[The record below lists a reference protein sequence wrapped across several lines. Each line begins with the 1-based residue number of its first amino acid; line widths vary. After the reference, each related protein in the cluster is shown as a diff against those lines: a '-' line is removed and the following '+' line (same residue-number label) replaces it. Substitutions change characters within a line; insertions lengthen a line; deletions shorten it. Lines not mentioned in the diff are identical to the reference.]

1 MPINNR
7 IAAFQ
12 DDMTAWRR
20 DIHAHPELGFEENRT
35 SDLVAAKLA
44 EFGIAVHRGLG
55 KTGVVGTL
63 TGLGTGSG
71 RAIGPRSIGL
81 RADMDALPMPEAND
95 FDYAS
100 RHPGKMHACGH
111 DGHTTMLLGAARYL
125 AETRN
130 FDGTVHFIF
139 QPAEE
144 GQGGGLRMIQEG
156 LFQQFDCEQIYGLH
170 NWPELP
176 AGQIA
181 VHPGPVMAA
190 ANQFEITVTGHGAHA
205 AMPHRSIDP
214 VLVSAHIITAAQSL
228 VSRGTDPADS
238 AVVSITV
245 VDAGT
250 AANVIPDSATLRGT
264 MRTFSETTH
273 RRIQEQFARLVS
285 SIAEGLGA
293 QAVLNFRPGYPAT
306 VNSEP
311 EARVAAAAAAKVV
324 GQENVVWAPAPTM
337 AAEDFGYM
345 LKERPG
351 AYIWLGH
358 GGHGGPGC
366 RLHNPHYDF
375 NDAILTTG
383 ASYWASLV
391 ETILPRSA

>member
-20 DIHAHPELGFEENRT
+20 DIHAHPELGFEEERT
-35 SDLVAAKLA
+35 SDIVAAKLA

-55 KTGVVGTL
+55 GTGVVGTL
-63 TGLGTGSG
+63 KGLGTGSG
-71 RAIGPRSIGL
+71 RAIGL

-95 FDYAS
+95 FDHAS
-100 RHPGKMHACGH
+100 RHAGKMHACGH
-111 DGHTTMLLGAARYL
+111 DGHTAMLLGAARYL

-144 GQGGGLRMIQEG
+144 GLGGAKRMIDDG
-156 LFQQFDCEQIYGLH
+156 LFRQFDCEQVYGLH

-176 AGQIA
+176 AGRIA

-190 ANQFEITVTGHGAHA
+190 ANQFEIHVSGHGAHA
-205 AMPHRSIDP
+205 AMPHRGIDP
-214 VLVSAHIITAAQSL
+214 VLVSAHIVTAAQSL
-228 VSRGTDPADS
+228 VSRGTNPADS

-245 VDAGT
+245 VEAGT
-250 AANVIPDSATLRGT
+250 AANVIPDGARMLGT
-264 MRTFSETTH
+264 MRTFTEENH

-293 QAVLNFRPGYPAT
+293 KAELRFRPGYPAT

-311 EARVAAAAAAKVV
+311 EARVAAAAAARVV
-324 GQENVVWAPAPTM
+324 GEENVVWAPAPTM

-358 GGHGGPGC
+358 GGHLGSSC

>member
-20 DIHAHPELGFEENRT
+20 DIHAHPELGFEEERT
-35 SDLVAAKLA
+35 SDIVAAKLA
-44 EFGIAVHRGLG
+44 EFGITVHRGLG
-55 KTGVVGTL
+55 GTGVVGTL
-63 TGLGTGSG
+63 KGLGTGSG
-71 RAIGPRSIGL
+71 RTIGL

-95 FDYAS
+95 FDHAS
-100 RHPGKMHACGH
+100 RHAGKMHACGH

-144 GQGGGLRMIQEG
+144 GLGGAKRMIDDG
-156 LFQQFDCEQIYGLH
+156 LFRQFDCEQVYGLH

-190 ANQFEITVTGHGAHA
+190 ANQFEIHVTGHGAHA
-205 AMPHRSIDP
+205 AMPHRGIDP
-214 VLVSAHIITAAQSL
+214 VLVSAHIVTAAQSL
-228 VSRGTDPADS
+228 VSRGTNPADS

-245 VDAGT
+245 VEAGT
-250 AANVIPDSATLRGT
+250 AANVIPDSARMLGT
-264 MRTFSETTH
+264 MRTFTEENH

-293 QAVLNFRPGYPAT
+293 KAELRFRPGYPAT

-311 EARVAAAAAAKVV
+311 EARIAATAAAKVV
-324 GQENVVWAPAPTM
+324 GEENVVWAPDPTM

-358 GGHGGPGC
+358 GGHRGPSC

>member
-20 DIHAHPELGFEENRT
+20 DIHAHPELGFEEERT
-35 SDLVAAKLA
+35 SGIVAAKLE
-44 EFGIAVHRGLG
+44 EFGITVHRGLG
-55 KTGVVGTL
+55 GTGVVGTL
-63 TGLGTGSG
+63 KGLGTGSG
-71 RAIGPRSIGL
+71 RAIGL
-81 RADMDALPMPEAND
+81 RADMDALPMPEANG
-95 FDYAS
+95 FEHAS
-100 RHPGKMHACGH
+100 RHAGKMHACGH

-130 FDGTVHFIF
+130 FDGIVHFIF

-144 GQGGGLRMIQEG
+144 GLGGAKRMIDDG
-156 LFQQFDCEQIYGLH
+156 LFRQFDCEQVYGLH

-190 ANQFEITVTGHGAHA
+190 ANQFEIHVSGHGAHA
-205 AMPHRSIDP
+205 AMPHRGIDP

-228 VSRGTDPADS
+228 VSRGTNPAES

-245 VDAGT
+245 VEAGT
-250 AANVIPDSATLRGT
+250 AANVIPDSARMLGT
-264 MRTFSETTH
+264 MRTFSEENH
-273 RRIQEQFARLVS
+273 HRIQEQFGRLVS

-293 QAVLNFRPGYPAT
+293 KAELRFRPGYPAT

-311 EARVAAAAAAKVV
+311 EARIAAAAAAKVV
-324 GQENVVWAPAPTM
+324 GGENVVWAPAPTM

-358 GGHGGPGC
+358 GGHLGSSC

-391 ETILPRSA
+391 ETTLPRSA

>member
-20 DIHAHPELGFEENRT
+20 DIHAHPELGFEEKRT
-35 SDLVAAKLA
+35 SDIVATKLA

-55 KTGVVGTL
+55 GTGVVGTL

-71 RAIGPRSIGL
+71 RTIGL

-95 FDYAS
+95 FDHAS
-100 RHPGKMHACGH
+100 RHAGKMHACGH
-111 DGHTTMLLGAARYL
+111 DGHTAMLLGAARYL

-144 GQGGGLRMIQEG
+144 GLGGAKRMIDDG
-156 LFQQFDCEQIYGLH
+156 LFQQFDCEQVYGLH

-176 AGQIA
+176 AGRIA

-190 ANQFEITVTGHGAHA
+190 ANQFEIHVTGHGAHA
-205 AMPHRSIDP
+205 AMPHRGIDP
-214 VLVSAHIITAAQSL
+214 VLVSAHIVTAAQSL
-228 VSRGTDPADS
+228 VSRGTNPAES

-245 VDAGT
+245 VEAGT
-250 AANVIPDSATLRGT
+250 AANVIPDSARMRGT
-264 MRTFSETTH
+264 MRTFSEENH
-273 RRIQEQFARLVS
+273 SRIQEQFGRLVT

-293 QAVLNFRPGYPAT
+293 TAELRFRPGYPAT

-311 EARVAAAAAAKVV
+311 EARIAAAAAAKVV
-324 GQENVVWAPAPTM
+324 GEENVVWAPDPTM

-351 AYIWLGH
+351 AYVWLGH
-358 GGHGGPGC
+358 GGHLGSSC

>member
-20 DIHAHPELGFEENRT
+20 DIHAHPELGFEEVRT
-35 SDLVAAKLA
+35 SDIVAAKLA
-44 EFGIAVHRGLG
+44 EFGIPVHRGLG
-55 KTGVVGTL
+55 GTGVVGTL
-63 TGLGTGSG
+63 KGLGTGSG
-71 RAIGPRSIGL
+71 RAIGL

-95 FDYAS
+95 FDHAS
-100 RHPGKMHACGH
+100 RYAGKMHACGH
-111 DGHTTMLLGAARYL
+111 DGHTAMLLGAARYL

-144 GQGGGLRMIQEG
+144 GLGGAKRMIDDG
-156 LFQQFDCEQIYGLH
+156 LFRQFDCEQVYGLH

-190 ANQFEITVTGHGAHA
+190 ANQFEIHVSGHGAHA
-205 AMPHRSIDP
+205 AMPHRGIDP

-228 VSRGTDPADS
+228 VSRGTNPADS

-245 VDAGT
+245 VEAGT
-250 AANVIPDSATLRGT
+250 AANVIPNGARMLGT
-264 MRTFSETTH
+264 MRTFTEENH

-293 QAVLNFRPGYPAT
+293 KAELRFRPGYPAT
-306 VNSEP
+306 VNSEE
-311 EARVAAAAAAKVV
+311 EARVAAAAAARVV
-324 GQENVVWAPAPTM
+324 GEENVVWAPAPTM

-358 GGHGGPGC
+358 GGHRGPSC

>member
-20 DIHAHPELGFEENRT
+20 DIHAHPELGFEEERT
-35 SDLVAAKLA
+35 SDIVAAKLA
-44 EFGIAVHRGLG
+44 EFGITVHRGLG
-55 KTGVVGTL
+55 GTGVVGTL
-63 TGLGTGSG
+63 KGLGTGSG
-71 RAIGPRSIGL
+71 RTIGL

-95 FDYAS
+95 FDHAS
-100 RHPGKMHACGH
+100 RHAGKMHACGH

-144 GQGGGLRMIQEG
+144 GLGGAKRMIDDG
-156 LFQQFDCEQIYGLH
+156 LFRQFDCEQIYGLH

-190 ANQFEITVTGHGAHA
+190 ANQFEIHVTGHGAHA
-205 AMPHRSIDP
+205 AMPHRGIDP

-228 VSRGTDPADS
+228 VSRGTNPADS

-245 VDAGT
+245 VEAGT
-250 AANVIPDSATLRGT
+250 AANVIPDSARMLGT
-264 MRTFSETTH
+264 MRTFSEENH

-293 QAVLNFRPGYPAT
+293 KAELRFRPGYPAT

-311 EARVAAAAAAKVV
+311 EARIAAAAAAKVV
-324 GQENVVWAPAPTM
+324 GDENVVWAPAPTM

-358 GGHGGPGC
+358 GGHRGPSC

>member
-20 DIHAHPELGFEENRT
+20 DIHAHPELGFEEERT
-35 SDLVAAKLA
+35 SDIVAAKLA
-44 EFGIAVHRGLG
+44 EFGITVHRGLG
-55 KTGVVGTL
+55 GTGVVGTL
-63 TGLGTGSG
+63 KGLGTGSG
-71 RAIGPRSIGL
+71 RTIGL

-95 FDYAS
+95 FDHAS
-100 RHPGKMHACGH
+100 RHAGKMHACGH

-144 GQGGGLRMIQEG
+144 GLGGAKRMIDDG
-156 LFQQFDCEQIYGLH
+156 LFRQFDCEQVYGLH

-190 ANQFEITVTGHGAHA
+190 ANQFEIHVTGHGAHA
-205 AMPHRSIDP
+205 AMPHRGIDP

-228 VSRGTDPADS
+228 VSRGTNPAES

-245 VDAGT
+245 VEAGT
-250 AANVIPDSATLRGT
+250 AANVIPDSARMLGT
-264 MRTFSETTH
+264 MRTFSEENH

-293 QAVLNFRPGYPAT
+293 TAELRFRPGYPAT

-324 GQENVVWAPAPTM
+324 GEENVVWAPAPTM

-358 GGHGGPGC
+358 GGHRGPSC

>member
-20 DIHAHPELGFEENRT
+20 DIHAHPELGFEEERT
-35 SDLVAAKLA
+35 SDIVAAQLA
-44 EFGIAVHRGLG
+44 EFGITVHRGLG
-55 KTGVVGTL
+55 GTGVVGTL
-63 TGLGTGSG
+63 KGLGTGSG
-71 RAIGPRSIGL
+71 RTIGL

-95 FDYAS
+95 FDHAS
-100 RHPGKMHACGH
+100 RHAGKMHACGH

-144 GQGGGLRMIQEG
+144 GLGGAKRMIDDG
-156 LFQQFDCEQIYGLH
+156 LFRQFDCEQIYGLH

-190 ANQFEITVTGHGAHA
+190 ANQFEIHVTGHGAHA
-205 AMPHRSIDP
+205 AMPHRGIDP

-228 VSRGTDPADS
+228 VSRGTNPADS

-245 VDAGT
+245 VEAGT
-250 AANVIPDSATLRGT
+250 AANVIPDSARMLGT
-264 MRTFSETTH
+264 MRTFSEENH

-293 QAVLNFRPGYPAT
+293 KAELRFRPGYPAT

-311 EARVAAAAAAKVV
+311 EARIAAAAAAKVV
-324 GQENVVWAPAPTM
+324 GDENVVWAPAPTM

-358 GGHGGPGC
+358 GGHRGPSC

>member
-20 DIHAHPELGFEENRT
+20 DIHAHPELGFEEERT
-35 SDLVAAKLA
+35 SDIVAAKLA
-44 EFGIAVHRGLG
+44 EFGITVHRGLG
-55 KTGVVGTL
+55 GTGVVGTL
-63 TGLGTGSG
+63 KGLGTGSG
-71 RAIGPRSIGL
+71 RTIGL

-95 FDYAS
+95 FDHAS
-100 RHPGKMHACGH
+100 RHAGKMHACGH

-144 GQGGGLRMIQEG
+144 GLGGAKRMIDDG
-156 LFQQFDCEQIYGLH
+156 LFRQFDCEQVYGLH

-190 ANQFEITVTGHGAHA
+190 ANQFEIHVTGHGAHA
-205 AMPHRSIDP
+205 AMPHRGIDP

-228 VSRGTDPADS
+228 VSRGTNPADS

-245 VDAGT
+245 VEAGT
-250 AANVIPDSATLRGT
+250 AANVIPDSARMLGT
-264 MRTFSETTH
+264 MRTFSEDNH
-273 RRIQEQFARLVS
+273 RRIQEQFTRLVS

-293 QAVLNFRPGYPAT
+293 KAELRFRPGYPAT
-306 VNSEP
+306 VNSEA
-311 EARVAAAAAAKVV
+311 EARIAAAAAAKVV
-324 GQENVVWAPAPTM
+324 GDENVVWAPDPTM

-358 GGHGGPGC
+358 GGHRGPSC

>member
-20 DIHAHPELGFEENRT
+20 DIHAHPELGFEEVRT
-35 SDLVAAKLA
+35 SDIVAAKLA
-44 EFGIAVHRGLG
+44 EFGIPVHRGLG
-55 KTGVVGTL
+55 GTGVVGTL
-63 TGLGTGSG
+63 KGLGTGSG
-71 RAIGPRSIGL
+71 RAIGL

-95 FDYAS
+95 FDHAS
-100 RHPGKMHACGH
+100 RHAGKMHACGH
-111 DGHTTMLLGAARYL
+111 DGHTAMLLGAARYL

-144 GQGGGLRMIQEG
+144 GLGGAKRMIDDG
-156 LFQQFDCEQIYGLH
+156 LFRQFDCEQVYGLH

-190 ANQFEITVTGHGAHA
+190 ANQFEIHVTGHGAHA
-205 AMPHRSIDP
+205 AMPHRGIDP

-228 VSRGTDPADS
+228 VSRGTNPADS

-245 VDAGT
+245 VEAGT
-250 AANVIPDSATLRGT
+250 AANVIPDGARMLGT
-264 MRTFSETTH
+264 MRTFTEENH

-293 QAVLNFRPGYPAT
+293 KAELRFRPGYPAT

-311 EARVAAAAAAKVV
+311 EARVAAAAAARVV
-324 GQENVVWAPAPTM
+324 GEENVVWAPAPTM

-358 GGHGGPGC
+358 GGHRGPSC

>member
-35 SDLVAAKLA
+35 SDIVAAKLA
-44 EFGIAVHRGLG
+44 EFGIPVHRGLG
-55 KTGVVGTL
+55 GTGVVGTL

-71 RAIGPRSIGL
+71 RAIGL

-95 FDYAS
+95 FDHAS
-100 RHPGKMHACGH
+100 RHAGKMHACGH
-111 DGHTTMLLGAARYL
+111 DGHTAMLLGAARYL

-144 GQGGGLRMIQEG
+144 GLGGAKRMIDDG
-156 LFQQFDCEQIYGLH
+156 LFQQFDCEQVYGLH

-190 ANQFEITVTGHGAHA
+190 ANQFEIHVTGHGAHA
-205 AMPHRSIDP
+205 AMPHRGIDP

-228 VSRGTDPADS
+228 VSRGTNPAES

-245 VDAGT
+245 VEAGT
-250 AANVIPDSATLRGT
+250 AANVIPDSARMLGT
-264 MRTFSETTH
+264 MRTFSEENH
-273 RRIQEQFARLVS
+273 RRIQEQFGRLVS

-293 QAVLNFRPGYPAT
+293 KAELRFRPGYPAT
-306 VNSEP
+306 INSEP
-311 EARVAAAAAAKVV
+311 EARVAASAAARVV
-324 GQENVVWAPAPTM
+324 GEENVVWAPPPTM

-358 GGHGGPGC
+358 GGHRGPAC

>member
-20 DIHAHPELGFEENRT
+20 DIHAHPELGFEEKRT
-35 SDLVAAKLA
+35 SDIVATKLA

-55 KTGVVGTL
+55 GTGVVGTL

-71 RAIGPRSIGL
+71 RTIGL

-95 FDYAS
+95 FDHAS
-100 RHPGKMHACGH
+100 RHAGKMHACGH

-144 GQGGGLRMIQEG
+144 GLGGAKRMIDDG
-156 LFQQFDCEQIYGLH
+156 LFQQFDCEQVYGLH

-176 AGQIA
+176 AGRIA

-190 ANQFEITVTGHGAHA
+190 ANQFEIHVTGHGAHA
-205 AMPHRSIDP
+205 AMPHRGIDP
-214 VLVSAHIITAAQSL
+214 VLVSAHIVTAAQSL
-228 VSRGTDPADS
+228 VSRGTNPAES

-245 VDAGT
+245 VEAGT
-250 AANVIPDSATLRGT
+250 AANVIPDSARMRGT
-264 MRTFSETTH
+264 MRTFSEENH
-273 RRIQEQFARLVS
+273 SRIQEQFGRLVT

-293 QAVLNFRPGYPAT
+293 TAELRFRPGYPAT

-311 EARVAAAAAAKVV
+311 EARIAAAAAAKVV
-324 GQENVVWAPAPTM
+324 GEENVVWAPDPTM

-358 GGHGGPGC
+358 GGHLGSSC

>member
-20 DIHAHPELGFEENRT
+20 DIHAHPELGFEEKRT
-35 SDLVAAKLA
+35 SDIVAAKLA

-55 KTGVVGTL
+55 GTGVVGTL
-63 TGLGTGSG
+63 TGVGTDSV
-71 RAIGPRSIGL
+71 RTIGL

-95 FDYAS
+95 FDHAS
-100 RHPGKMHACGH
+100 RHSGKMHACGH
-111 DGHTTMLLGAARYL
+111 DGHTAMLLGAARYL

-144 GQGGGLRMIQEG
+144 GLGGAKRMIDDG
-156 LFQQFDCEQIYGLH
+156 LFQQFDCEQVYGLH

-176 AGQIA
+176 AGRIA

-190 ANQFEITVTGHGAHA
+190 ANQFEIHVTGHGAHA
-205 AMPHRSIDP
+205 AMPHRGIDP

-228 VSRGTDPADS
+228 VSRGTNPAES

-245 VDAGT
+245 VEAGT
-250 AANVIPDSATLRGT
+250 AANVIPDSARMRGT
-264 MRTFSETTH
+264 MRTFSEENH
-273 RRIQEQFARLVS
+273 RRIQEQFGRLVS

-293 QAVLNFRPGYPAT
+293 KAELRFRPGYPAT
-306 VNSEP
+306 INSEP
-311 EARVAAAAAAKVV
+311 EARIAAAAAAKVV
-324 GQENVVWAPAPTM
+324 GEENVVWAPDPTM

-358 GGHGGPGC
+358 GGHLGSSC

>member
-20 DIHAHPELGFEENRT
+20 DIHAHPELGFEEERT
-35 SDLVAAKLA
+35 SDIVAAKLA
-44 EFGIAVHRGLG
+44 EFGITVHRGLG
-55 KTGVVGTL
+55 GTGVVGTL
-63 TGLGTGSG
+63 KGLGTGSG
-71 RAIGPRSIGL
+71 RTIGL

-95 FDYAS
+95 FDHAS
-100 RHPGKMHACGH
+100 RHAGKMHACGH
-111 DGHTTMLLGAARYL
+111 DGHTAMLLGAARYL

-144 GQGGGLRMIQEG
+144 GLGGAKRMIDDG
-156 LFQQFDCEQIYGLH
+156 LFRQFDCEQVYGLH

-190 ANQFEITVTGHGAHA
+190 ANQFEIHVTGHGAHA
-205 AMPHRSIDP
+205 AMPHRGIDP

-228 VSRGTDPADS
+228 VSRGTNPADS

-245 VDAGT
+245 VEAGT
-250 AANVIPDSATLRGT
+250 AANVIPDGARMLGT
-264 MRTFSETTH
+264 MRTFTEENH

-293 QAVLNFRPGYPAT
+293 KAELRFRPGYPAT

-311 EARVAAAAAAKVV
+311 EARVAAAAAARVV
-324 GQENVVWAPAPTM
+324 GEENVVWAPAPTM

-358 GGHGGPGC
+358 GGHSGPSC

>member
-20 DIHAHPELGFEENRT
+20 DIHAHPELGFEEKRT
-35 SDLVAAKLA
+35 SDIVAAKLA

-55 KTGVVGTL
+55 GTGVVGTL
-63 TGLGTGSG
+63 KGLGTGSG
-71 RAIGPRSIGL
+71 RAIGL

-95 FDYAS
+95 FDHAS
-100 RHPGKMHACGH
+100 RHAGKMHACGH
-111 DGHTTMLLGAARYL
+111 DGHTAMLLGAARYL

-144 GQGGGLRMIQEG
+144 GLGGAKRMIDDG
-156 LFQQFDCEQIYGLH
+156 LFRQFDCEQVYGLH

-190 ANQFEITVTGHGAHA
+190 ANQFEIHVTGHGAHA
-205 AMPHRSIDP
+205 AMPHRGIDP

-228 VSRGTDPADS
+228 VSRGTNPADS

-245 VDAGT
+245 VEAGT
-250 AANVIPDSATLRGT
+250 AANVIPDGARMLGT
-264 MRTFSETTH
+264 MRTFTEENH

-293 QAVLNFRPGYPAT
+293 KAELRFRPGYPAT

-311 EARVAAAAAAKVV
+311 EARVAAAAAARVV
-324 GQENVVWAPAPTM
+324 GEENVVWAPAPTM

-358 GGHGGPGC
+358 GGHSGPSC

-383 ASYWASLV
+383 AGYWASLV

>member
-20 DIHAHPELGFEENRT
+20 DIHAHPELGFEEKRT
-35 SDLVAAKLA
+35 SDIVATKLA
-44 EFGIAVHRGLG
+44 EFGIVVHRGLG
-55 KTGVVGTL
+55 GTGVVGTL

-71 RAIGPRSIGL
+71 RTIGL

-95 FDYAS
+95 FDHAS
-100 RHPGKMHACGH
+100 RHAGKMHACGH

-144 GQGGGLRMIQEG
+144 GLGGAKRMIDDG
-156 LFQQFDCEQIYGLH
+156 LFRQFDCEQVYGLH

-176 AGQIA
+176 AGRIA

-190 ANQFEITVTGHGAHA
+190 ANQFEIHVTGHGAHA
-205 AMPHRSIDP
+205 AMPHRGIDP
-214 VLVSAHIITAAQSL
+214 VLVSAHIVTAAQSL
-228 VSRGTDPADS
+228 VSRGTNPAES

-245 VDAGT
+245 VEAGT
-250 AANVIPDSATLRGT
+250 AANVIPDSARMRGT
-264 MRTFSETTH
+264 MRTFSEENH
-273 RRIQEQFARLVS
+273 RRIQEQFGRLVT

-293 QAVLNFRPGYPAT
+293 TAELRFRPGYPAT

-311 EARVAAAAAAKVV
+311 EARIAAAAAAKVV
-324 GQENVVWAPAPTM
+324 GEENVVWAPDPTM

-351 AYIWLGH
+351 AYVWLGH
-358 GGHGGPGC
+358 GGHLGSSC

>member
-20 DIHAHPELGFEENRT
+20 DIHAHPELGFEEKRT
-35 SDLVAAKLA
+35 SDIVATKLA

-55 KTGVVGTL
+55 GTGVVGTL

-71 RAIGPRSIGL
+71 RTIGL

-95 FDYAS
+95 FDHAS
-100 RHPGKMHACGH
+100 RHAGKMHACGH
-111 DGHTTMLLGAARYL
+111 DGHTAMLLGAARYL

-144 GQGGGLRMIQEG
+144 GLGGAKRMIDDG
-156 LFQQFDCEQIYGLH
+156 LFQQFDCEQVYGLH

-176 AGQIA
+176 AGRIA

-190 ANQFEITVTGHGAHA
+190 ANQFEIHVTGHGAHA
-205 AMPHRSIDP
+205 AMPHRGIDP
-214 VLVSAHIITAAQSL
+214 VLVSAHIVTAAQSL
-228 VSRGTDPADS
+228 VSRGTNPAES

-245 VDAGT
+245 VEAGT
-250 AANVIPDSATLRGT
+250 AANVIPDSARMRGT
-264 MRTFSETTH
+264 MRTFSEENH
-273 RRIQEQFARLVS
+273 SRIQEQFGRLVT

-293 QAVLNFRPGYPAT
+293 TAELRFRPGYPAT

-311 EARVAAAAAAKVV
+311 EARIAAAAAAKVV
-324 GQENVVWAPAPTM
+324 GEENVVWAPDPTM

-358 GGHGGPGC
+358 GGHLGSSC

>member
-20 DIHAHPELGFEENRT
+20 DIHAHPELGFEEERT
-35 SDLVAAKLA
+35 SDIVAAKLA
-44 EFGIAVHRGLG
+44 EFGITVHRGLG
-55 KTGVVGTL
+55 GTGVVGTL
-63 TGLGTGSG
+63 KGLGTGSG
-71 RAIGPRSIGL
+71 RTIGL

-95 FDYAS
+95 FDHAS
-100 RHPGKMHACGH
+100 RHAGKMHACGH
-111 DGHTTMLLGAARYL
+111 DGHTAMLLGAARYL

-144 GQGGGLRMIQEG
+144 GLGGAKRMIDDG
-156 LFQQFDCEQIYGLH
+156 LFQQFDCEQVYGLH

-190 ANQFEITVTGHGAHA
+190 ANQFEIHVTGHGAHA
-205 AMPHRSIDP
+205 AMPHRGIDP

-228 VSRGTDPADS
+228 VSRGTNPAES

-245 VDAGT
+245 VEAGT
-250 AANVIPDSATLRGT
+250 AANVIPDSARMLGT
-264 MRTFSETTH
+264 MRTFSEENH

-293 QAVLNFRPGYPAT
+293 TAELRFRPGYPAT

-324 GQENVVWAPAPTM
+324 GEENVVWAPAPTM

-358 GGHGGPGC
+358 GGHRGPSC

>member
-20 DIHAHPELGFEENRT
+20 DIHAHPELGFEEERT
-35 SDLVAAKLA
+35 SDIVAAKLA
-44 EFGIAVHRGLG
+44 EFGITVHRGLG
-55 KTGVVGTL
+55 GTGVVGTL
-63 TGLGTGSG
+63 KGLGTGSG
-71 RAIGPRSIGL
+71 RAIGL

-95 FDYAS
+95 FDHAS
-100 RHPGKMHACGH
+100 RHAGKMHACGH
-111 DGHTTMLLGAARYL
+111 DGHTAMLLGAARYL

-144 GQGGGLRMIQEG
+144 GLGGAKRMIEDG
-156 LFQQFDCEQIYGLH
+156 LFRQFDCEQVYGLH

-190 ANQFEITVTGHGAHA
+190 ANQFEIHVTGHGAHA
-205 AMPHRSIDP
+205 AMPHRGIDP

-228 VSRGTDPADS
+228 VSRGTNPADS

-245 VDAGT
+245 VEAGT
-250 AANVIPDSATLRGT
+250 AANVIPDSARMLGT
-264 MRTFSETTH
+264 MRTFSEENH

-293 QAVLNFRPGYPAT
+293 KAELRFRPGYPAT

-311 EARVAAAAAAKVV
+311 EARVAAAAAARVV
-324 GQENVVWAPAPTM
+324 GEENVVWAPAPTM

-358 GGHGGPGC
+358 GGHRGPSC

>member
-20 DIHAHPELGFEENRT
+20 DIHAHPELGFEEKRT
-35 SDLVAAKLA
+35 SDIVATKLA

-55 KTGVVGTL
+55 GTGVVGTL

-71 RAIGPRSIGL
+71 RTIGL

-95 FDYAS
+95 FDHAS
-100 RHPGKMHACGH
+100 RHAGKMHACGH

-144 GQGGGLRMIQEG
+144 GLGGAKRMIDDG
-156 LFQQFDCEQIYGLH
+156 LFQQFDCEQVYGLH

-176 AGQIA
+176 AGRIA

-190 ANQFEITVTGHGAHA
+190 ANQFEIQVTGHGAHA
-205 AMPHRSIDP
+205 AMPHRGIDP
-214 VLVSAHIITAAQSL
+214 VLVSAHIVTAAQSL
-228 VSRGTDPADS
+228 VSRGTNPAES

-245 VDAGT
+245 VEAGT
-250 AANVIPDSATLRGT
+250 AANVIPDSARMRGT
-264 MRTFSETTH
+264 MRTFSEENH
-273 RRIQEQFARLVS
+273 RRIQEQFGRLVT

-293 QAVLNFRPGYPAT
+293 TAELRFRPGYPAT

-311 EARVAAAAAAKVV
+311 EARIAAAAAAKVV
-324 GQENVVWAPAPTM
+324 GEENVVWAPDPTM

-358 GGHGGPGC
+358 GGHLGSSC

>member
-20 DIHAHPELGFEENRT
+20 DIHAHPELGFEEERT
-35 SDLVAAKLA
+35 SDIVAAKLA
-44 EFGIAVHRGLG
+44 EFGITVHRGLG
-55 KTGVVGTL
+55 GTGVVGTL
-63 TGLGTGSG
+63 KGLGTGSG
-71 RAIGPRSIGL
+71 RAIGL

-95 FDYAS
+95 FDHAS
-100 RHPGKMHACGH
+100 RHAGKMHACGH
-111 DGHTTMLLGAARYL
+111 DGHTAMLLGAARYL

-144 GQGGGLRMIQEG
+144 GLGGAKRMIDDG
-156 LFQQFDCEQIYGLH
+156 LFRQFDCEQVYGLH

-190 ANQFEITVTGHGAHA
+190 ANQFEIHVTGHGAHA
-205 AMPHRSIDP
+205 AMPHRGIDP

-228 VSRGTDPADS
+228 VSRGTNPADS

-245 VDAGT
+245 VEAGT
-250 AANVIPDSATLRGT
+250 AANVIPDGARMLGT
-264 MRTFSETTH
+264 MRTFTEENH

-293 QAVLNFRPGYPAT
+293 KAELRFRPGYPAT

-311 EARVAAAAAAKVV
+311 EARVAAAAAARVV
-324 GQENVVWAPAPTM
+324 GDENVVWAPAPTM

-358 GGHGGPGC
+358 GGHRGPSC

>member
-20 DIHAHPELGFEENRT
+20 DIHAHPELGFEEERT
-35 SDLVAAKLA
+35 SEIVATKLA
-44 EFGIAVHRGLG
+44 EFGITVHRGLG
-55 KTGVVGTL
+55 GTGVVGTL
-63 TGLGTGSG
+63 KGLGTGSG
-71 RAIGPRSIGL
+71 RAIGL

-95 FDYAS
+95 FDHAS
-100 RHPGKMHACGH
+100 RHAGKMHACGH
-111 DGHTTMLLGAARYL
+111 DGHTAMLLGAARYL

-144 GQGGGLRMIQEG
+144 GLGGAKRMIEDG
-156 LFQQFDCEQIYGLH
+156 LFRQFDCEQVYGLH

-190 ANQFEITVTGHGAHA
+190 ANQFEIHVTGHGAHA
-205 AMPHRSIDP
+205 AMPHRGIDP

-228 VSRGTDPADS
+228 VSRGTNPADS

-245 VDAGT
+245 VEAGT
-250 AANVIPDSATLRGT
+250 AANVIPDSARMLGT
-264 MRTFSETTH
+264 MRTFSEENH

-293 QAVLNFRPGYPAT
+293 KAELRFRPGYPAT

-311 EARVAAAAAAKVV
+311 EARVAAAAAARVV
-324 GQENVVWAPAPTM
+324 GEENVVWAPAPTM

-358 GGHGGPGC
+358 GGHRGPSC

>member
-20 DIHAHPELGFEENRT
+20 DIHAHPELGFEEKRT
-35 SDLVAAKLA
+35 SDIVATKLA

-55 KTGVVGTL
+55 GTGVVGTL

-71 RAIGPRSIGL
+71 RTIGL

-95 FDYAS
+95 FDHAS
-100 RHPGKMHACGH
+100 RHAGKMHACGH
-111 DGHTTMLLGAARYL
+111 DGHTAMLLGAARYL

-144 GQGGGLRMIQEG
+144 GLGGAKRMIDDG
-156 LFQQFDCEQIYGLH
+156 LFQQFDCEQVYGLH

-176 AGQIA
+176 AGRIA

-190 ANQFEITVTGHGAHA
+190 ANQFEIQVTGHGAHA
-205 AMPHRSIDP
+205 AMPHRGIDP
-214 VLVSAHIITAAQSL
+214 VLVSAHIVTAAQSL
-228 VSRGTDPADS
+228 VSRGTNPAES

-245 VDAGT
+245 VEAGT
-250 AANVIPDSATLRGT
+250 AANVIPDSARMRGT
-264 MRTFSETTH
+264 MRTFSEENH
-273 RRIQEQFARLVS
+273 SRIQEQFGRLVT

-293 QAVLNFRPGYPAT
+293 TAELRFRPGYPAT

-311 EARVAAAAAAKVV
+311 EACIAAAAAAKVV
-324 GQENVVWAPAPTM
+324 GEENVVWAPDPTM

-358 GGHGGPGC
+358 GGHLGSSC

>member
-12 DDMTAWRR
+12 DDMTAWRH

-44 EFGIAVHRGLG
+44 EFGIAVHRGLA

-63 TGLGTGSG
+63 KGLGTGSG
-71 RAIGPRSIGL
+71 RSIGL

-130 FDGTVHFIF
+130 FDGIVHFIF

-144 GQGGGLRMIQEG
+144 GQGGGRKMVEDG
-156 LFQQFDCEQIYGLH
+156 LFRDFDCEQVYGLH
-170 NWPELP
+170 NWPELA
-176 AGQIA
+176 AGKIA

-190 ANQFEITVTGHGAHA
+190 ADQFEITVSGHGAHA
-205 AMPHRSIDP
+205 AMPHRGIDP
-214 VLVSAHIITAAQSL
+214 VLVSAHIVTAAQSL

-245 VDAGT
+245 IDAGT
-250 AANVIPDSATLRGT
+250 AYNVIPDGAILRGT
-264 MRTFSETTH
+264 VRTFSEAT
-273 RRIQEQFARLVS
+273 RSRIQEQFARLVS
-285 SIAEGLGA
+285 SIAEGFGA
-293 QAVLNFRPGYPAT
+293 KAVLNFRPGYPAT
-306 VNSEP
+306 VNSEA
-311 EARVAAAAAAKVV
+311 EARVAAGVAAKVV
-324 GQENVVWAPAPTM
+324 GDDNVVWAPAPTM

-391 ETILPRSA
+391 ETILPRSAQAA

>member
-20 DIHAHPELGFEENRT
+20 DIHAHPELGFEEKRT
-35 SDLVAAKLA
+35 SDIVATKLA

-55 KTGVVGTL
+55 GTGVVGTL
-63 TGLGTGSG
+63 TGLGTRSG
-71 RAIGPRSIGL
+71 RTIGL

-95 FDYAS
+95 FDHAS
-100 RHPGKMHACGH
+100 RHAGKMHACGH

-144 GQGGGLRMIQEG
+144 GLGGAKRMIDDG
-156 LFQQFDCEQIYGLH
+156 LFQQFDCEQVYGLH

-176 AGQIA
+176 AGRIA

-190 ANQFEITVTGHGAHA
+190 ANQFEIHVTGHGAHA
-205 AMPHRSIDP
+205 AMPHRGIDP
-214 VLVSAHIITAAQSL
+214 VLVSAHIVTAAQSL
-228 VSRGTDPADS
+228 VSRGTNPAES

-245 VDAGT
+245 VEAGT
-250 AANVIPDSATLRGT
+250 AANVIPDSARMRGT
-264 MRTFSETTH
+264 MRTFSEENH
-273 RRIQEQFARLVS
+273 SRIQEQFGRLVT

-293 QAVLNFRPGYPAT
+293 TAELRFRPGYPAT

-311 EARVAAAAAAKVV
+311 EARIAAAAAAKVV
-324 GQENVVWAPAPTM
+324 GEENVVWAPDPTM

-351 AYIWLGH
+351 AYVWLGH
-358 GGHGGPGC
+358 GGHLGSSC

>member
-20 DIHAHPELGFEENRT
+20 DIHAHPELGFEEERT
-35 SDLVAAKLA
+35 SDIVAAKLA
-44 EFGIAVHRGLG
+44 EFGITVHRGLG
-55 KTGVVGTL
+55 GTGVVGTL
-63 TGLGTGSG
+63 RGLGTGSG
-71 RAIGPRSIGL
+71 RAIGL

-95 FDYAS
+95 FDHAS
-100 RHPGKMHACGH
+100 RHAGKMHACGH

-144 GQGGGLRMIQEG
+144 GLGGAKRMIDDG
-156 LFQQFDCEQIYGLH
+156 LFRQFDCEQIYGLH

-190 ANQFEITVTGHGAHA
+190 ANQFEIHVTGHGAHA
-205 AMPHRSIDP
+205 AMPHRGIDP

-228 VSRGTDPADS
+228 VSRGTNPAES

-245 VDAGT
+245 VEAGT
-250 AANVIPDSATLRGT
+250 AANVIPDSARMLGT
-264 MRTFSETTH
+264 MRTFSEENH

-293 QAVLNFRPGYPAT
+293 KAELRFRPGYPAT

-311 EARVAAAAAAKVV
+311 EARVAAAAAARVV
-324 GQENVVWAPAPTM
+324 GEENVVWAPAPTM

-358 GGHGGPGC
+358 GGHRGPSC

>member
-20 DIHAHPELGFEENRT
+20 DIHAHPELGFEEERT
-35 SDLVAAKLA
+35 SDIVAAKLA
-44 EFGIAVHRGLG
+44 EFGITVHRGLG
-55 KTGVVGTL
+55 GTGVVGTL
-63 TGLGTGSG
+63 KGLGTGSG
-71 RAIGPRSIGL
+71 RAIGL

-95 FDYAS
+95 FDHAS
-100 RHPGKMHACGH
+100 RHAGKMHACGH
-111 DGHTTMLLGAARYL
+111 DGHTAMLLGAARYL

-144 GQGGGLRMIQEG
+144 GLGGAKRMIDDG
-156 LFQQFDCEQIYGLH
+156 LFSQFDCEQVYGLH

-190 ANQFEITVTGHGAHA
+190 ANQFEIHVTGHGAHA
-205 AMPHRSIDP
+205 AMPHRGIDP

-228 VSRGTDPADS
+228 VSRGTNPADS

-245 VDAGT
+245 VEAGT
-250 AANVIPDSATLRGT
+250 AANVIPDGARMLGT
-264 MRTFSETTH
+264 MRTFTEENH

-293 QAVLNFRPGYPAT
+293 KAELRFRPGYPAT

-324 GQENVVWAPAPTM
+324 GDGNVVWAPAPTM

-358 GGHGGPGC
+358 GGHRGPSC

>member
-20 DIHAHPELGFEENRT
+20 DIHAHPELGFEEERT
-35 SDLVAAKLA
+35 SGIVAAKLE

-55 KTGVVGTL
+55 GTGVVGTL

-71 RAIGPRSIGL
+71 RAIGL

-95 FDYAS
+95 FDHAS
-100 RHPGKMHACGH
+100 RHAGKMHACGH

-130 FDGTVHFIF
+130 FDGMVHFIF

-144 GQGGGLRMIQEG
+144 GLGGAKRMIDDG
-156 LFQQFDCEQIYGLH
+156 LFRQFDCEQVYGLH

-176 AGQIA
+176 AGRIA

-190 ANQFEITVTGHGAHA
+190 ANQFEIHVSGHGAHA
-205 AMPHRSIDP
+205 AMPHRGIDP

-228 VSRGTDPADS
+228 VSRGTNPAES

-245 VDAGT
+245 VEAGT
-250 AANVIPDSATLRGT
+250 AANVIPDSARMLGT
-264 MRTFSETTH
+264 MRTFSEENH
-273 RRIQEQFARLVS
+273 RRIQEQFGRLVS

-293 QAVLNFRPGYPAT
+293 KAELRFRPGYPAT
-306 VNSEP
+306 INSES
-311 EARVAAAAAAKVV
+311 EARIAAAAAAKVV
-324 GQENVVWAPAPTM
+324 GEENVVWAPDPTM

-358 GGHGGPGC
+358 GGHRGPSC

>member
-20 DIHAHPELGFEENRT
+20 DIHAHPELGFEEDRT
-35 SDLVAAKLA
+35 AGIVAAKLE
-44 EFGIAVHRGLG
+44 EFGITVHRGLG

-71 RAIGPRSIGL
+71 RTIGL

-95 FDYAS
+95 FDHAS
-100 RHPGKMHACGH
+100 RHAGKMHACGH

-144 GQGGGLRMIQEG
+144 GLGGARRMIEDG
-156 LFQQFDCEQIYGLH
+156 LFQRFDCEQIYGLH

-176 AGQIA
+176 AGKIA

-190 ANQFEITVTGHGAHA
+190 ANQFEIHVTGHGAHA

-245 VDAGT
+245 VEAGT
-250 AANVIPDSATLRGT
+250 AANVIPDSARMLGT
-264 MRTFSETTH
+264 MRTFSEENH

-285 SIAEGLGA
+285 SVAEGLGA
-293 QAVLNFRPGYPAT
+293 KAELRFRPGYPAT

-311 EARVAAAAAAKVV
+311 EARIAATAAARVV
-324 GQENVVWAPAPTM
+324 GEENVVWAPAPTM

-351 AYIWLGH
+351 AYIWIGH
-358 GGHGGPGC
+358 GGHRGPSC

-391 ETILPRSA
+391 ETVLPRSA

>member
-20 DIHAHPELGFEENRT
+20 DIHAHPELGFEEERT
-35 SDLVAAKLA
+35 SDIVAAKLA
-44 EFGIAVHRGLG
+44 EFGITVHRGLG
-55 KTGVVGTL
+55 GTGVVGTL
-63 TGLGTGSG
+63 KGLGTGSG
-71 RAIGPRSIGL
+71 RTIGL

-95 FDYAS
+95 FDHAS
-100 RHPGKMHACGH
+100 RHAGKMHACGH

-144 GQGGGLRMIQEG
+144 GLGGAKRMIDDG
-156 LFQQFDCEQIYGLH
+156 LFRQFDCEQIYGLH

-190 ANQFEITVTGHGAHA
+190 ANQFEIHVTGHGAHA
-205 AMPHRSIDP
+205 AMPHRGIDP

-228 VSRGTDPADS
+228 VSRGTNPADS

-245 VDAGT
+245 LEAGT
-250 AANVIPDSATLRGT
+250 AANVIPDSARMLGT
-264 MRTFSETTH
+264 MRTFSEENH

-293 QAVLNFRPGYPAT
+293 KAELRFRPGYPAT

-311 EARVAAAAAAKVV
+311 EARIAAAAAAKVV
-324 GQENVVWAPAPTM
+324 GDENVVWAPAPTM

-358 GGHGGPGC
+358 GGHRGPSC

>member
-20 DIHAHPELGFEENRT
+20 DIHAHPELGFEEERT
-35 SDLVAAKLA
+35 SDIVAAKLA
-44 EFGIAVHRGLG
+44 EFGITVHRGLG
-55 KTGVVGTL
+55 GTGVVGTL
-63 TGLGTGSG
+63 KGLGTGSG
-71 RAIGPRSIGL
+71 RTIGL

-95 FDYAS
+95 FDHAS
-100 RHPGKMHACGH
+100 RHAGKMHACGH

-144 GQGGGLRMIQEG
+144 GLGGAKRMIDDG
-156 LFQQFDCEQIYGLH
+156 LFRQFDCEQIYGLH

-190 ANQFEITVTGHGAHA
+190 ANQFEIHVTGHGAHA
-205 AMPHRSIDP
+205 AMPHRGIDP

-228 VSRGTDPADS
+228 VSRGTNPADS

-245 VDAGT
+245 VEAGT
-250 AANVIPDSATLRGT
+250 AANVIPDSARMLGT
-264 MRTFSETTH
+264 MRTFSEENH

-293 QAVLNFRPGYPAT
+293 KAELRFRPGYPAT

-311 EARVAAAAAAKVV
+311 EARIAAAAAAKVV
-324 GQENVVWAPAPTM
+324 GDENVVWAPAPTM

-358 GGHGGPGC
+358 GGHLGSSC

>member
-20 DIHAHPELGFEENRT
+20 DIHAHPELGFEEVRT
-35 SDLVAAKLA
+35 SDIVAAKLA
-44 EFGIAVHRGLG
+44 EFGIPVHRGLG
-55 KTGVVGTL
+55 GTGVVGTL
-63 TGLGTGSG
+63 KGLGTGSG
-71 RAIGPRSIGL
+71 RAIGL

-95 FDYAS
+95 FDHAS
-100 RHPGKMHACGH
+100 RHAGKMHACGH
-111 DGHTTMLLGAARYL
+111 DGHTAMLLGAARYL

-144 GQGGGLRMIQEG
+144 GLGGAKRMIDDG
-156 LFQQFDCEQIYGLH
+156 LFRQFDCEQVYGLH

-190 ANQFEITVTGHGAHA
+190 ANQFEIHVTGHGAHA
-205 AMPHRSIDP
+205 AMPHRGIDP

-228 VSRGTDPADS
+228 VSRGTNPADS

-245 VDAGT
+245 VEAGT
-250 AANVIPDSATLRGT
+250 AANVIPDGARMLGT
-264 MRTFSETTH
+264 MRTFTEENH

-293 QAVLNFRPGYPAT
+293 KAELRFRPGYPAT

-311 EARVAAAAAAKVV
+311 EARVAAAAAARVV
-324 GQENVVWAPAPTM
+324 GEENVVWAPAPTI

-358 GGHGGPGC
+358 GGHRGPSC